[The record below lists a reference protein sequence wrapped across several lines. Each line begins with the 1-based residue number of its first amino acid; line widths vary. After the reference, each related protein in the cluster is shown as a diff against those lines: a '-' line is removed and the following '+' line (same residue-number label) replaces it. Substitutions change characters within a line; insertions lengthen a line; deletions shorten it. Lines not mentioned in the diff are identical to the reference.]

1 MPLFKK
7 ITNLFAFFF
16 DGPEKLWPE
25 SLIYDIKHKYSRLN
39 RILTKTTTIM
49 NAFLKTVRVLT
60 DIVCLTVLSLELKDQ
75 INKIRQRKAATMAA
89 AHATQEEIT
98 NE

>member
-1 MPLFKK
+1 
-7 ITNLFAFFF
+7 
-16 DGPEKLWPE
+16 
-25 SLIYDIKHKYSRLN
+25 
-39 RILTKTTTIM
+39 M

-75 INKIRQRKAATMAA
+75 ISKIRQRKAATMAA

>member
-1 MPLFKK
+1 
-7 ITNLFAFFF
+7 
-16 DGPEKLWPE
+16 
-25 SLIYDIKHKYSRLN
+25 
-39 RILTKTTTIM
+39 M

-75 INKIRQRKAATMAA
+75 INKFRQRKAATVAA